1 MERAVVV
8 MAAVVE
14 RAAGC
19 RVRGTV
25 DLENRVGR
33 FELEGLGHVRVG
45 PSIPSAEIK
54 RVLTV
59 GGTWHHDG
67 ILVHTK

>member
-19 RVRGTV
+19 RVRGAV
-25 DLENRVGR
+25 DQENRVGG
-33 FELEGLGHVRVG
+33 FELEGLGHVRW
-45 PSIPSAEIK
+45 
-54 RVLTV
+54 
-59 GGTWHHDG
+59 GGDRCEALRRRNQIGAASRALIDG
-67 ILVHTK
+67 LPL